1 MRTEDDLRAAL
12 TELESQA
19 PDALAMLAAVR
30 ARTSARQVINRRRRT
45 WSLAA
50 AAAVSV
56 AVACAAAILSGAFGR
71 VMHNSPPANTGDA
84 AAVLRQLADKAAMQP
99 VPAVG
104 PVLYTNDAR
113 WGQPTGKQHNGLL
126 DLPDE
131 LDMEQQWV
139 SAAARYLTET
149 SPSEKHL
156 HGSVP
161 SSYTKFDPA
170 NNPEWNWHNPATL
183 PADPLALRRHLLSE
197 PGAKSGGKS
206 GAKAGGTRLTI
217 ILSPLTRDQTVLMNA
232 LQFMSSEPLRPAV
245 RASMLR
251 LLADIV
257 QRSPHDFA
265 VLGTVI
271 DRAGHRDIAIAGES
285 NEIWA
290 VSALAP
296 SQTWVRAHTTATQL
310 VVYFFDPVTGGLR
323 AGEYATCSGH
333 VSTFAMAS
341 ARCAPNSYE
350 QFGVIK
356 AVRSLPKKAST
367 ARTYTLTPYVFP
379 PWQPVIP

>member
-1 MRTEDDLRAAL
+1 MRTEDDVRAAL
-12 TELESQA
+12 TELEGQA
-19 PDALAMLAAVR
+19 PDALVVLAAVR

-71 VMHNSPPANTGDA
+71 VHKSPPASTGDP

-126 DLPDE
+126 DLHE
-131 LDMEQQWV
+131 LDSEQEWV
-139 SAAARYLTET
+139 SAAARYMIETE
-149 SPSEKHL
+149 PSATHL
-156 HGSVP
+156 RASVF
-161 SSYTKFDPA
+161 SSYAKFDPA
-170 NNPEWNWHNPATL
+170 NNPEWKWHNPATL
-183 PADPLALRRHLLSE
+183 PADPVALRRHLLSE
-197 PGAKSGGKS
+197 PGSKS

-217 ILSPLTRDQTVLMNA
+217 IPPPLTRDETVLMNA
-232 LQFMSSEPLRPAV
+232 FQFMSSEPLRPAV
-245 RASMLR
+245 LASMLR

-271 DRAGHRDIAIAGES
+271 DRAGHRDIAIGGES

-290 VSALAP
+290 FSALARSP
-296 SQTWVRAHTTATQL
+296 TWVRAHTTATQL
-310 VVYFFDPVTGGLR
+310 VVYFFDPVTGALR

-350 QFGVIK
+350 QFDVIK
-356 AVRSLPKKAST
+356 AVRSLPRKASA
-367 ARTYTLTPYVFP
+367 ARTYSLTPYVFP